1 MLKLLTRR
9 TIIDCS
15 NEARKYLQSPLHCTD
30 ALAQRLARTPGSG
43 NLSSCFRERQLNDV
57 GPNGI
62 GGRVSNAG

>member
-9 TIIDCS
+9 TIIDSS
-15 NEARKYLQSPLHCTD
+15 NEARKYLQSALHCTD
-30 ALAQRLARTPGSG
+30 ALAQRLARTLGPG

-62 GGRVSNAG
+62 DGCVSNAC